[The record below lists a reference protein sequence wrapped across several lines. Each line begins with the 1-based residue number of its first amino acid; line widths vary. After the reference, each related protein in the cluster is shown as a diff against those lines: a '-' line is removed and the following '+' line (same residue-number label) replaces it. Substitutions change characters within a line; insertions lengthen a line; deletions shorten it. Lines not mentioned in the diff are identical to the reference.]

1 MSLALIG
8 NIHHDTH
15 CGPIRFGYRRILMKN
30 CARCQGRFDRIPA
43 KVQRLKDG
51 SRLDLNTVCP
61 SCEVILVK
69 EAAERALQPPPP
81 SSEELAK
88 WEREC
93 LRKNAF
99 TSAHLARNV
108 AKRMRQRHKGT
119 HHPVDVYKCQVV
131 IDPVLYPERAQ
142 LHWHIGGNEKP

>member
-1 MSLALIG
+1 ML
-8 NIHHDTH
+8 
-15 CGPIRFGYRRILMKN
+15 PMKL
-30 CARCQGRFDRIPA
+30 CAVCQGRFDRIPA

-61 SCEVILVK
+61 SCEVVLVK
-69 EAAERALQPPPP
+69 EAAERSLQRQPT
-81 SSEELAK
+81 SEELAR

-99 TSAHLARNV
+99 TSAHLARSV
-108 AKRMRQRHKGT
+108 AKRMRQRHRGG
-119 HHPVDVYKCQVV
+119 HYPVDVYKCLVA
-131 IDPVLYPERAQ
+131 IDSVLFPERAQ